1 MDDFNLDKIRK
12 DFPILSR
19 EVYGYPL
26 VYFDNGAT
34 TQKPLSVINKI
45 EELYK
50 FNNATIHRGVH
61 FLSEQATELY
71 EDARKKVQKFI
82 NAASSREIVFTSGTT
97 GSINAVAFSFGELY
111 VKTGDEILLSGME
124 HHSNIVPWQMMCER
138 KQAVIKVIPFN
149 DDGELEMDYFKNLLS
164 DKTRLVAV
172 NHVSNS
178 MGTINPIKEIID
190 LAHSAGAKVLI
201 DGAQGIQHQK
211 VDVQELDCD
220 FYVFS
225 GHKIYGP
232 TGIGVLYG
240 KEGLLSDM
248 PPYQGGGDMVDR
260 VTFKKTT
267 YNVLPFKFEAG
278 TSNYIAAIGMG
289 EAIDYVI
296 NTGLN
301 NISGHE
307 HKLLL
312 YATEKLLQIE
322 GLKIYGTAKNKISIL
337 SFLVDNIHP
346 YDMGMIIDKM
356 GIAVRTGTHC
366 TIPVMDRF
374 CIEGT
379 VRASLAFYNTFAEID
394 RLQEAVLKARKM
406 LE

>member
-220 FYVFS
+220 FYVF
-225 GHKIYGP
+225 
-232 TGIGVLYG
+232 
-240 KEGLLSDM
+240 
-248 PPYQGGGDMVDR
+248 
-260 VTFKKTT
+260 F
-267 YNVLPFKFEAG
+267 
-278 TSNYIAAIGMG
+278 
-289 EAIDYVI
+289 
-296 NTGLN
+296 
-301 NISGHE
+301 
-307 HKLLL
+307 
-312 YATEKLLQIE
+312 
-322 GLKIYGTAKNKISIL
+322 
-337 SFLVDNIHP
+337 
-346 YDMGMIIDKM
+346 
-356 GIAVRTGTHC
+356 
-366 TIPVMDRF
+366 
-374 CIEGT
+374 
-379 VRASLAFYNTFAEID
+379 RA
-394 RLQEAVLKARKM
+394 
-406 LE
+406 